1 MAKEIDIVVVGA
13 GPVGLFTVFE
23 AGLLGLNCVLI
34 DNLDKPGGQCAELYP
49 EKPIYDIPGVPFQ
62 TAQEHVD
69 ALLEQIKPFNY
80 ELILNERVEEITEID
95 HKDDKYWSVT
105 TNEGTKLTTKNIFI
119 AAGAGSFE
127 PRRPP
132 NIEDPDKFINKG
144 VTYAVRSKSTYE
156 NKDVFIFGGGDS
168 ALDWCVELA
177 EKAKS
182 LSLVHRRDAFR
193 GAQHTEEQMRELVA
207 AGKVKLLTPYL
218 IDSIEGS
225 DKVTGVSLKNFDTN
239 EIEHYE
245 ADELLFL
252 FGLNKKLG
260 PILEW
265 NIDLNGKKISVNTEN
280 FQTSVEGI
288 FAVGDINDYP
298 GKLDLILSGFH
309 ETTLAVQEA
318 YKRLYPGERVPFG
331 YTTSNSKL
339 QEKLGVQKVSKLEL
353 INLIHKELPQIQCGR
368 CDTPGCKQY
377 AQAIVDGDPHDRC
390 VPGGEKTLKNL
401 NSILKRILR
410 KLILNTVQQLRSK
423 KFLLLRKNVLVVK
436 NVLMHALL
444 MQL

>member
-1 MAKEIDIVVVGA
+1 MNKTDILIIGA

-23 AGLLGLNCVLI
+23 AGLLGLNCTLI

-80 ELILNERVEEITEID
+80 DLHLSERVDLIEEITLENESFW
-95 HKDDKYWSVT
+95 KVKTTEDKEFIS
-105 TNEGTKLTTKNIFI
+105 KNIFI

-132 NIEDPDKFINKG
+132 NIEDPDEYLGKG
-144 VTYAVRSKSTYE
+144 VEYAVRSVDKYK
-156 NKDVFIFGGGDS
+156 NKNVVIFGGGDS
-168 ALDWCVELA
+168 ALDWTVELS
-177 EKAKS
+177 KVAK
-182 LSLVHRRDAFR
+182 LVTLVHRRDAFR
-193 GAQHTEEQMRELVA
+193 GAQHTEEQMRALVEK
-207 AGKVKLLTPYL
+207 GKVNLLTPYL
-218 IDSIEGS
+218 INSIEGDDIVES
-225 DKVTGVSLKNFDTN
+225 ITLKNFESN
-239 EIEHYE
+239 EIEDYE

-260 PILEW
+260 PILDW
-265 NIDLNGKKISVNTEN
+265 DIDLNGKKIKVNTEN
-280 FQTSVEGI
+280 YQTNKDGI

-318 YKRLYPGERVPFG
+318 YKRIYPGERVPFG

-339 QEKLGVQKVSKLEL
+339 QEKLGV
-353 INLIHKELPQIQCGR
+353 
-368 CDTPGCKQY
+368 
-377 AQAIVDGDPHDRC
+377 
-390 VPGGEKTLKNL
+390 
-401 NSILKRILR
+401 
-410 KLILNTVQQLRSK
+410 K
-423 KFLLLRKNVLVVK
+423 K
-436 NVLMHALL
+436 
-444 MQL
+444 

>member
-1 MAKEIDIVVVGA
+1 MAKEIDIIVVGA

-34 DNLDKPGGQCAELYP
+34 DNLNKPGGQCAELYP

-80 ELILNERVEEITEID
+80 ELILNERVEEITEVD
-95 HKDDKYWSVT
+95 HKDDKYWSVK
-105 TNEGTKLTTKNIFI
+105 TNEGTELTTKNIFI

-218 IDSIEGS
+218 IDSIEGL

-239 EIEHYE
+239 EIKHCK

-339 QEKLGVQKVSKLEL
+339 QEKLGVK
-353 INLIHKELPQIQCGR
+353 
-368 CDTPGCKQY
+368 
-377 AQAIVDGDPHDRC
+377 
-390 VPGGEKTLKNL
+390 
-401 NSILKRILR
+401 
-410 KLILNTVQQLRSK
+410 
-423 KFLLLRKNVLVVK
+423 
-436 NVLMHALL
+436 M
-444 MQL
+444 

>member
-1 MAKEIDIVVVGA
+1 MNKTDILIIGA

-23 AGLLGLNCVLI
+23 AGLLGLNCTLI

-80 ELILNERVEEITEID
+80 DLHLSERVDLIEEITLENESFW
-95 HKDDKYWSVT
+95 KVKTTEDKEFIS
-105 TNEGTKLTTKNIFI
+105 KNIFI

-132 NIEDPDKFINKG
+132 NIEDPDKYLGKG
-144 VTYAVRSKSTYE
+144 VEYAVRSVDKYK
-156 NKDVFIFGGGDS
+156 NKNVVIFGGGDS
-168 ALDWCVELA
+168 ALDWTVELS
-177 EKAKS
+177 KVAK
-182 LSLVHRRDAFR
+182 LVTLVHRRDAFR
-193 GAQHTEEQMRELVA
+193 GAQHTEEQMRALVQK
-207 AGKVKLLTPYL
+207 GKVNLLTPYL
-218 IDSIEGS
+218 INSIEGDDIVES
-225 DKVTGVSLKNFDTN
+225 ITLKNFESN
-239 EIEHYE
+239 EIEDYE

-260 PILEW
+260 PILDW
-265 NIDLNGKKISVNTEN
+265 DIDLNGKKIKVNTEN
-280 FQTSVEGI
+280 FQTNKDGI

-318 YKRLYPGERVPFG
+318 YKRIYPGERVPFG

-339 QEKLGVQKVSKLEL
+339 QEKLGV
-353 INLIHKELPQIQCGR
+353 
-368 CDTPGCKQY
+368 
-377 AQAIVDGDPHDRC
+377 
-390 VPGGEKTLKNL
+390 
-401 NSILKRILR
+401 
-410 KLILNTVQQLRSK
+410 K
-423 KFLLLRKNVLVVK
+423 K
-436 NVLMHALL
+436 
-444 MQL
+444 

>member
-1 MAKEIDIVVVGA
+1 METKDIVVIGA

-69 ALLEQIKPFNY
+69 ALIKQIEPFSY
-80 ELILNERVEEITEID
+80 ELFLNQRVDSLKEIIHED
-95 HKDDKYWSVT
+95 EKYWEVVT
-105 TNEGTKLTTKNIFI
+105 SEGNKFISKNIFI

-144 VTYAVRSKSTYE
+144 VSYAVRSKDLYADK
-156 NKDVFIFGGGDS
+156 NIFIFGGGDS
-168 ALDWCVELA
+168 ALDWTVELSKIA
-177 EKAKS
+177 RS
-182 LSLVHRRDAFR
+182 ISLVHRRDAFR
-193 GAQHTEEQMRELVA
+193 GAQHTEEMMRDLVKD
-207 AGKVKLLTPYL
+207 GKVNLLTPYL
-218 IDSIEGS
+218 IDSIIGE
-225 DKVTGVSLKNFDTN
+225 DRVTNVTLKNFESN
-239 EIEHYE
+239 EIEKHD
-245 ADELLFL
+245 ADELIFL

-265 NIDLNGKKISVNTEN
+265 ELGLNGKKISVNTEN
-280 FQTSVEGI
+280 YQTNKEGI
-288 FAVGDINDYP
+288 FAVGDINNYP

-318 YKRLYPGERVPFG
+318 YRRINPGERVPFG

-339 QEKLGVQKVSKLEL
+339 QEKLGV
-353 INLIHKELPQIQCGR
+353 
-368 CDTPGCKQY
+368 
-377 AQAIVDGDPHDRC
+377 
-390 VPGGEKTLKNL
+390 
-401 NSILKRILR
+401 
-410 KLILNTVQQLRSK
+410 K
-423 KFLLLRKNVLVVK
+423 K
-436 NVLMHALL
+436 
-444 MQL
+444 

>member
-1 MAKEIDIVVVGA
+1 MNKTDILIIGA

-23 AGLLGLNCVLI
+23 AGLLGLNCTLI

-80 ELILNERVEEITEID
+80 DLHLSERVDLIEEITLENESFW
-95 HKDDKYWSVT
+95 KVKTTEDKEFIS
-105 TNEGTKLTTKNIFI
+105 KNIFI

-132 NIEDPDKFINKG
+132 NIEDPDKYLGKG
-144 VTYAVRSKSTYE
+144 VEYAVRSVDKYK
-156 NKDVFIFGGGDS
+156 NKNVVIFGGGDS
-168 ALDWCVELA
+168 ALDWTVELS
-177 EKAKS
+177 KVAK
-182 LSLVHRRDAFR
+182 LVTLVHRRDAFR
-193 GAQHTEEQMRELVA
+193 GAQHTEEQMRAFVEK
-207 AGKVKLLTPYL
+207 GKVNLLTPYL
-218 IDSIEGS
+218 INSIEGDDIVES
-225 DKVTGVSLKNFDTN
+225 ITLKNFESN
-239 EIEHYE
+239 EIEDYE

-260 PILEW
+260 PILDW
-265 NIDLNGKKISVNTEN
+265 DIDLNGKKIKVNTEN
-280 FQTSVEGI
+280 YQTNKDGI

-318 YKRLYPGERVPFG
+318 YKRIYPGERVPFG

-339 QEKLGVQKVSKLEL
+339 QEKLGV
-353 INLIHKELPQIQCGR
+353 
-368 CDTPGCKQY
+368 
-377 AQAIVDGDPHDRC
+377 
-390 VPGGEKTLKNL
+390 
-401 NSILKRILR
+401 
-410 KLILNTVQQLRSK
+410 K
-423 KFLLLRKNVLVVK
+423 K
-436 NVLMHALL
+436 
-444 MQL
+444 

>member
-1 MAKEIDIVVVGA
+1 MMNKTDILIIGA

-23 AGLLGLNCVLI
+23 AGLLGLNCTLI

-80 ELILNERVEEITEID
+80 DLHLSERVDLIEEIALENESFWKVKTTE
-95 HKDDKYWSVT
+95 DKEFIS
-105 TNEGTKLTTKNIFI
+105 KNIFI

-132 NIEDPDKFINKG
+132 NIEEPDKFLGKG
-144 VTYAVRSKSTYE
+144 VEYAVRSVDKYK
-156 NKDVFIFGGGDS
+156 NKNVVIFGGGDS
-168 ALDWCVELA
+168 ALDWTVELS
-177 EKAKS
+177 KVAK
-182 LSLVHRRDAFR
+182 LVTLVHRRDAFR
-193 GAQHTEEQMRELVA
+193 GAQHTEEQMRALVEK
-207 AGKVKLLTPYL
+207 GKVNLLTPYL
-218 IDSIEGS
+218 INSIEGNDMVES
-225 DKVTGVSLKNFDTN
+225 VTLKNFESN
-239 EIEHYE
+239 EIEDYE

-260 PILEW
+260 PILDW
-265 NIDLNGKKISVNTEN
+265 DIDLNGKKIKVNTEN
-280 FQTSVEGI
+280 YQTNKDGI

-318 YKRLYPGERVPFG
+318 YKRIYPGERVPFG

-339 QEKLGVQKVSKLEL
+339 QEKLGV
-353 INLIHKELPQIQCGR
+353 
-368 CDTPGCKQY
+368 
-377 AQAIVDGDPHDRC
+377 
-390 VPGGEKTLKNL
+390 
-401 NSILKRILR
+401 
-410 KLILNTVQQLRSK
+410 K
-423 KFLLLRKNVLVVK
+423 K
-436 NVLMHALL
+436 
-444 MQL
+444 

>member
-1 MAKEIDIVVVGA
+1 MNKTDILIIGA

-23 AGLLGLNCVLI
+23 AGLLGLNCTLI

-80 ELILNERVEEITEID
+80 DLHLSERVDLIEEITLENESFW
-95 HKDDKYWSVT
+95 KVKTTEDKEFIS
-105 TNEGTKLTTKNIFI
+105 KNIFI

-132 NIEDPDKFINKG
+132 NIEDPDKYLGKG
-144 VTYAVRSKSTYE
+144 VEYAVRSVDKYK
-156 NKDVFIFGGGDS
+156 NKNVVIFGGGDS
-168 ALDWCVELA
+168 ALDWTVELS
-177 EKAKS
+177 KVAK
-182 LSLVHRRDAFR
+182 LVTLVHRRDAFR
-193 GAQHTEEQMRELVA
+193 GAQHTEEQMRALVEK
-207 AGKVKLLTPYL
+207 GKVNLLTPYL
-218 IDSIEGS
+218 INSIEGNDIVES
-225 DKVTGVSLKNFDTN
+225 ITLKNFESN
-239 EIEHYE
+239 AIEDYE

-260 PILEW
+260 PILDW
-265 NIDLNGKKISVNTEN
+265 DIDLNGKKIKVNTEN
-280 FQTSVEGI
+280 YQTNKDGI

-318 YKRLYPGERVPFG
+318 YKRIYPGERVPFG

-339 QEKLGVQKVSKLEL
+339 QEKLGV
-353 INLIHKELPQIQCGR
+353 
-368 CDTPGCKQY
+368 
-377 AQAIVDGDPHDRC
+377 
-390 VPGGEKTLKNL
+390 
-401 NSILKRILR
+401 
-410 KLILNTVQQLRSK
+410 K
-423 KFLLLRKNVLVVK
+423 K
-436 NVLMHALL
+436 
-444 MQL
+444 